1 MVCDMTCLE
10 RELGGERDVR
20 GGGQFER
27 APAHAA
33 EQLTSIWLTSH
44 PAALHASAPYATT
57 SDSRSYPAACADL
70 RSQPAALASAAV
82 NPSHPKTA
90 KTAFTAATL
99 FKSPRLGER
108 AAADAMSC
116 SEEAAA
122 LAAWMMRM
130 QRWRVTS
137 SAAARHTSF
146 TPCSIQ
152 RDARAQAEKPRMH
165 LLPSRELDL
174 EGERPTVDRRAAG
187 ADAAACNQERLR
199 CAAQGGGCAA
209 CARTFEVQAVVAV
222 GRRVGPHEQEAAF
235 ERVRVATFAVGV
247 AETAAPQNDES

>member
-10 RELGGERDVR
+10 RELGGEREVR

-44 PAALHASAPYATT
+44 PAALHASSPCATT
-57 SDSRSYPAACADL
+57 SDSKSYPAACADL

-82 NPSHPKTA
+82 NPPVLIADQSHPRTA
-90 KTAFTAATL
+90 KTSFTAATL
-99 FKSPRLGER
+99 FKSARPDVR

-116 SEEAAA
+116 SEEAPA

-146 TPCSIQ
+146 IPCSIQ

-174 EGERPTVDRRAAG
+174 EGERLPVDRRAAG
-187 ADAAACNQERLR
+187 ADAAA
-199 CAAQGGGCAA
+199 
-209 CARTFEVQAVVAV
+209 
-222 GRRVGPHEQEAAF
+222 
-235 ERVRVATFAVGV
+235 
-247 AETAAPQNDES
+247 